1 MENRSH
7 PTQRGNAL
15 IVRSEEMMVSIEN
28 VNKVFNEE
36 TPQAFEALKS
46 IDLEVA
52 KGETVI
58 LSGVS
63 GSGKSTLLS
72 LIAALDKPSSGKI
85 VVEGELISKLPDLH
99 ASAYRAKSIGF
110 IFQHFNLLES
120 LSVEENVIAPL
131 INSGLDIKTIKEMAA
146 KSMQRAAISHK
157 ASQQVNALS
166 GGEKQRC
173 AIARALVHEPELII
187 CDEPTANL
195 DRANSLKFIEILKTL
210 HERGKTIIVAT
221 HDPLF
226 ETLPFVGKVVHMEDG
241 SIV

>member
-1 MENRSH
+1 MIR
-7 PTQRGNAL
+7 
-15 IVRSEEMMVSIEN
+15 IES
-28 VNKVFNEE
+28 VDKVFNEQSDQ
-36 TPQAFEALKS
+36 PFRALKS
-46 IDLEVA
+46 INLEIA
-52 KGETVI
+52 KGECVI

-72 LIAALDKPSSGKI
+72 IIAALDKPSSGKVI
-85 VVEGELISKLPDLH
+85 VEGELISKLPDLH

-131 INSGLDIKTIKEMAA
+131 INSGLDIQKVKARA
-146 KSMQRAAISHK
+146 VKSMETAAISHK
-157 ASQQVNALS
+157 ATQAVRELS

-173 AIARALVHEPELII
+173 AIARALVTDPKLII

-195 DRANSLKFIEILKTL
+195 DRVNSLKFIEILEQL
-210 HERGKTIIVAT
+210 HDLEKTIIVAT

-226 ETLPFVGKVVHMEDG
+226 EQLPFSSRMIHMEDG
-241 SIV
+241 EIADV

>member
-1 MENRSH
+1 MI
-7 PTQRGNAL
+7 T
-15 IVRSEEMMVSIEN
+15 IEN
-28 VNKVFNEE
+28 VNKVFNEG
-36 TPQAFEALKS
+36 TSQAFEALKS
-46 IDLEVA
+46 VNLSVA

-85 VVEGELISKLPDLH
+85 VVGGELISKLPDLH
-99 ASAYRAKSIGF
+99 ASAYRANSIGF
-110 IFQHFNLLES
+110 IFQHFNLIEA

-131 INSGLDIKTIKEMAA
+131 IHAGHALSTIKTMAA
-146 KSMQRAAISHK
+146 KSMEMAAIEHK
-157 ASQQVNALS
+157 ATQQVNALS

-173 AIARALVHEPELII
+173 AIARALVHEPKLII

-195 DRANSLKFIEILKTL
+195 DRENSLKFIAMLEML
-210 HERGKTIIVAT
+210 HKRGETIIVAT

-226 ETLPFVGKVVHMEDG
+226 ETLPFVGRVVRMEDG
-241 SIV
+241 SIK

>member
-1 MENRSH
+1 MIR
-7 PTQRGNAL
+7 
-15 IVRSEEMMVSIEN
+15 VEN
-28 VNKVFNEE
+28 VSKVFNEG

-52 KGETVI
+52 KGETMI

-131 INSGLDIKTIKEMAA
+131 INSGLGIATIRQMAA
-146 KSMQRAAISHK
+146 ESMQRAAISHK
-157 ASQQVNALS
+157 VSQQVKELS

-195 DRANSLKFIEILKTL
+195 DRENSLKFIEILQSL

-226 ETLPFVGKVVHMEDG
+226 ETLSFVSKVVHMEDG
-241 SIV
+241 VICE

>member
-1 MENRSH
+1 
-7 PTQRGNAL
+7 
-15 IVRSEEMMVSIEN
+15 MMQNDIMIKLEKVT
-28 VNKVFNEE
+28 KVFNEG
-36 TPQAFEALKS
+36 TPQAFKALKS
-46 IDLEVA
+46 INIELVQ
-52 KGETVI
+52 GETMI

-85 VVEGELISKLPDLH
+85 VVNGELISKLPDLH
-99 ASAYRAKSIGF
+99 ASVYRAKSIGI
-110 IFQHFNLLES
+110 IFQHFNLLEA

-131 INSGLDIKTIKEMAA
+131 ISSGLNMVTIKKMAV
-146 KSMQRAAISHK
+146 KSMQSAAILHK
-157 ASQQVNALS
+157 ASQQVKELS

-195 DRANSLKFIEILKTL
+195 DRENSLKFIEILESLHKT
-210 HERGKTIIVAT
+210 GKTIIVAT

-226 ETLPFVGKVVHMEDG
+226 EALPFVNKVVHMEDG

>member
-1 MENRSH
+1 MIR
-7 PTQRGNAL
+7 
-15 IVRSEEMMVSIEN
+15 IE
-28 VNKVFNEE
+28 KVHKIFNEG
-36 TPQAFEALKS
+36 TAQAFEALKS

-72 LIAALDKPSSGKI
+72 LVAALDKPSSGKI

-131 INSGLDIKTIKEMAA
+131 INARLDITTIRQMAA
-146 KSMQRAAISHK
+146 KSMEMAAISHK
-157 ASQQVNALS
+157 ASQQVKELS

-173 AIARALVHEPELII
+173 AIARALVHEPKLII

-195 DRANSLKFIEILKTL
+195 DRVNSLKFIEILQSL
-210 HERGKTIIVAT
+210 HQMGKTIIVAT

-226 ETLPFVGKVVHMEDG
+226 EQLPFPARLVHMEDG
-241 SIV
+241 KIVSSEQ

>member
-1 MENRSH
+1 MKEN
-7 PTQRGNAL
+7 TM
-15 IVRSEEMMVSIEN
+15 IDVEN
-28 VNKVFNEE
+28 VSKIFNEG

-46 IDLEVA
+46 IDLKVE
-52 KGETVI
+52 KGETMI

-85 VVEGELISKLPDLH
+85 IVEEELISKLPDLH
-99 ASAYRAKSIGF
+99 ASAYRANRIGF

-131 INSGLDIKTIKEMAA
+131 INSGFDIKTIRKMAV
-146 KSMQRAAISHK
+146 KSMQSAAISHK
-157 ASQQVNALS
+157 ATQQVNELS

-195 DRANSLKFIEILKTL
+195 DRANSLKFIEILQAL
-210 HERGKTIIVAT
+210 HDRGKTIIVAT

-226 ETLPFVGKVVHMEDG
+226 ETLPFVSKIVHMEDG

>member
-1 MENRSH
+1 
-7 PTQRGNAL
+7 
-15 IVRSEEMMVSIEN
+15 MMVNIACVS
-28 VNKVFNEE
+28 KVFNEG

-46 IDLEVA
+46 IDMEIA
-52 KGETVI
+52 KGETMI

-85 VVEGELISKLPDLH
+85 TVGGELVSKLPDLH

-131 INSGLDIKTIKEMAA
+131 INSGLDIVTIREMAA
-146 KSMQRAAISHK
+146 RSMERAGISHK
-157 ASQQVNALS
+157 ASQQVKKLS
-166 GGEKQRC
+166 GGEKQRS

-195 DRANSLKFIEILKTL
+195 DRANSLKFIEILHTL
-210 HERGKTIIVAT
+210 HNRGKTIIVAT

-226 ETLPFVGKVVHMEDG
+226 ESQLFVAKVVHMEDG
-241 SIV
+241 SIVSSKQGADQSE

>member
-1 MENRSH
+1 MIN
-7 PTQRGNAL
+7 
-15 IVRSEEMMVSIEN
+15 IEK
-28 VNKVFNEE
+28 VNKIFNEG
-36 TPQAFEALKS
+36 TPQAFVALKD
-46 IDLEVA
+46 IDLNIAE
-52 KGETVI
+52 GDCVI

-85 VVEGELISKLPDLH
+85 EVDKELISKLPDLH

-110 IFQHFNLLES
+110 IFQHFNLIES

-131 INSGLDIKTIKEMAA
+131 VNSTLGIETIKQMAQ
-146 KSMQRAAISHK
+146 KSMQSASIEHK
-157 ASQQVNALS
+157 STQSIKELS

-173 AIARALVHEPELII
+173 AIARALVCDPKIII

-195 DRANSLKFIEILKTL
+195 DRANSLKFIELLRDLKL
-210 HERGKTIIVAT
+210 RGKTVIVAT

-226 ETLPFVGKVVHMEDG
+226 ESLEFVTKVVYMEDG
-241 SIV
+241 EMKSSE

>member
-1 MENRSH
+1 MKN
-7 PTQRGNAL
+7 NYKN
-15 IVRSEEMMVSIEN
+15 VMVSITS
-28 VNKVFNEE
+28 VNKIFNEG

-46 IDLEVA
+46 INIEIN
-52 KGETVI
+52 KGETLI
-58 LSGVS
+58 LSGIS

-85 VVEGELISKLPDLH
+85 VIDGELISKLPDLH
-99 ASAYRAKSIGF
+99 ASAYRANSIGF

-120 LSVEENVIAPL
+120 LSVEENVIVPL
-131 INSGLDIKTIKEMAA
+131 INSGLDIKIIKEKAER
-146 KSMQRAAISHK
+146 SMKNAAIFHK
-157 ASQQVNALS
+157 AKQQVKELS

-195 DRANSLKFIEILKTL
+195 DKKNSLKFMEILQSL
-210 HERGKTIIVAT
+210 NDEGKTIIVAT

-226 ETLPFVGKVVHMEDG
+226 ELLPFVSKVVHMEDG
-241 SIV
+241 VIK